1 MVEGF
6 LTSSTDEKLIIVGN
20 FLDSRYQSEIHAL
33 NTHYRGCDRLTFTG
47 ALYGT
52 DALSCFANIALRT
65 STANHQEV
73 PIRRCWKP

>member
-33 NTHYRGCDRLTFTG
+33 ITHYRGCDRLTFTG
-47 ALYGT
+47 ALYGR
-52 DALSCFANIALRT
+52 DALRT
-65 STANHQEV
+65 LRQHCFVHLYGHSS
-73 PIRRCWKP
+73 